1 MRYSSNVSYLIQKAI
16 GDAIHKML
24 DREERVP
31 MGYSSQPSGF
41 FVTLGLGSLVTPI
54 KFSYKPDYLD

>member
-1 MRYSSNVSYLIQKAI
+1 MIYSSNTSYIIKKAI
-16 GDAIHKML
+16 GDAISKIL

-31 MGYSSQPSGF
+31 RAYSTQTSGF

-54 KFSYKPDYLD
+54 KFPYKPDCLD